1 MFLHLLL
8 GFSFI
13 SSASALNY
21 FWLSWDPAESAKWY
35 CDQHCFKIGSEVIES
50 IWDVVMV
57 VCPDLDRRANMSSAT
72 RKRRHSRDQ
81 CLWHPLS
88 VWHGLCRA
96 NMHRGLI
103 NANAI
108 FEEHYRR
115 TGTRHTSWKDC
126 QFLLK
131 NISKID
137 FSSEAWR
144 DWFRSQNGEDGTK
157 YTPTKTKPVDL
168 AKRRAWCLV
177 HAPNILKVD
186 RATCSLTEPP
196 QCINE
201 DTPEFKGC
209 RVPGD
214 VVKAYRKYYQAKLYT
229 MGLMRYY
236 HSTTL
241 PTWVCGAIIKDENRI
256 KIVPYQ
262 LDDEGYMV
270 IEFVKSK
277 N

>member
-8 GFSFI
+8 GLSFI
-13 SSASALNY
+13 SSTSALNY
-21 FWLSWDPAESAKWY
+21 FWLSWDPVESAKWY

-57 VCPDLDRRANMSSAT
+57 VCPDLEGTESM
-72 RKRRHSRDQ
+72 RKRRHARDG

-115 TGTRHTSWKDC
+115 TGTRHTAWKDC
-126 QFLLK
+126 LFLLK

-137 FSSEAWR
+137 FSSDAWVG
-144 DWFRSQNGEDGTK
+144 WFFSQNGKEGTK
-157 YTPTKTKPVDL
+157 YTPIKTKPADL
-168 AKRRAWCLV
+168 AKRRAWCLI
-177 HAPNILKVD
+177 HAPNILNID
-186 RATCSLTEPP
+186 REQCSLTEPP

-201 DTPEFKGC
+201 VEFRGC

-214 VVKAYRKYYQAKLYT
+214 VVKAYRRYYQAKLYT

-236 HSTTL
+236 HTSTL
-241 PTWVCGAIIKDENRI
+241 PPWVLGAVIKNENKI

-262 LDDEGYMV
+262 LDDEGYV
-270 IEFVKSK
+270 VVEFCT
-277 N
+277 